1 MKVIDHSVRGSHM
14 IEIASVEEVE
24 AAYVKF
30 YKERGYRIYGNKPI
44 LSKDDP
50 TLLLVNSTIA
60 LFKDAINNREFI
72 PDTAQVQDCFRAN
85 GDLDNPAMMLY
96 FKMVGNVAM
105 IDSIDK
111 VLNDFI
117 SFLTDI
123 CKIPSE
129 RIYGVIREDDTDL
142 QRAWKTSP
150 LRENLEKVSVGEAL
164 QYSTR
169 WTYGEGYNF
178 TGRGLTIVCDNP
190 SIPSCGSHCDIK
202 CPCDKYLQLGN
213 LIIVESEEHENK
225 YLDLGFGLE
234 RIAAYQS
241 NNETYQLPEFQ
252 VLINELIGIGLG
264 EAESKKI
271 INLVRGAFKLIDV
284 GVVPANKKEGY
295 ILKSIIRHLANE
307 LICHGGKEFKK
318 VNDTYHSVYKVLE
331 GFDNEI
337 NSNNNEWIVNEINKY
352 INSIGKGINQAK
364 KYIKKNK
371 NQDKRLMKKELTS
384 TYGIPLFLIE
394 DLIKEIEELTLA

>member
-1 MKVIDHSVRGSHM
+1 MQEK
-14 IEIASVEEVE
+14 ASVQEVE
-24 AAYVKF
+24 SAYVNF
-30 YKERGYRIYGNKPI
+30 YKERGYRIYENKPI
-44 LSKDDP
+44 LSKEDP

-72 PDTAQVQDCFRAN
+72 PDTAHVQDCFRAN

-105 IDSIDK
+105 VDSIDK

-142 QRAWKTSP
+142 QRSWESSSLKG
-150 LRENLEKVSVGEAL
+150 NLETISVGEAL

-169 WTYGEGYNF
+169 WKYGKGYNF

-190 SIPSCGSHCDIK
+190 SIQKCNAGCNIT
-202 CPCDKYLQLGN
+202 CPCEKYLQLGN
-213 LIIVESEEHENK
+213 LIIVESEEHPIQ

-241 NNETYQLPEFQ
+241 ENETYNLPEFQ
-252 VLINELIGIGLG
+252 VLISELEDMDIGA
-264 EAESKKI
+264 AESKKL

-295 ILKSIIRHLANE
+295 ILKSIIRHLTNE
-307 LICHGGKEFKK
+307 LICLGGKEFNN
-318 VNDTYHSVYKVLE
+318 VNDIYHSVYKVLE
-331 GFDNEI
+331 GFDTEI
-337 NSNNNEWIVNEINKY
+337 NPNNNESIVNEINKY
-352 INSIGKGINQAK
+352 INSLEKGINRAK
-364 KYIKKNK
+364 KYIRKNK
-371 NQDKRLMKKELTS
+371 NGDKTLMKNKLTS
-384 TYGIPLFLIE
+384 TYGMPAFLIE
-394 DLIKEIEELTLA
+394 DLIREMEELTLI